1 MSRNKEDLKR
11 IREEFNSRISKVTS
25 PSPVRSR
32 PRQQLTPVRTLTPA
46 RTLTPTQILT
56 PARTLTPTRKQ
67 LKSIEVKLEAILD
80 GMKRIE
86 ERISELE
93 KFNHHRQESHN
104 SSDDITFVNVIK
116 F

>member
-1 MSRNKEDLKR
+1 MSQNKEYAKR
-11 IREEFNSRISKVTS
+11 IREDFRNRIMKVTS
-25 PSPVRSR
+25 PSPARSR
-32 PRQQLTPVRTLTPA
+32 PRQQSTTA
-46 RTLTPTQILT
+46 RTYTPTRTSTPTQT
-56 PARTLTPTRKQ
+56 STSTKQ

-80 GMKRIE
+80 GIARIE

-93 KFNHHRQESHN
+93 KFNHRQESHT

>member
-32 PRQQLTPVRTLTPA
+32 PRQQLTPVRTLTLA
-46 RTLTPTQILT
+46 RTS
-56 PARTLTPTRKQ
+56 TPTRKQ

-80 GMKRIE
+80 GMERIE

-93 KFNHHRQESHN
+93 KFNRHRQESHN

>member
-11 IREEFNSRISKVTS
+11 IREEFSSRISKVTS

-32 PRQQLTPVRTLTPA
+32 PRQQSTPVRTSTPA
-46 RTLTPTQILT
+46 RIST

-67 LKSIEVKLEAILD
+67 LKSIKEKLEAILD
-80 GMKRIE
+80 GMERIE

-93 KFNHHRQESHN
+93 KFNCHRQESHN

>member
-11 IREEFNSRISKVTS
+11 IREKFNSRISKVTS

-32 PRQQLTPVRTLTPA
+32 PRQQLTPVRTLTP
-46 RTLTPTQILT
+46 TQTLT
-56 PARTLTPTRKQ
+56 PARTLTLTRKQ
-67 LKSIEVKLEAILD
+67 LKSIEVKLEDILD
-80 GMKRIE
+80 GMERIE
-86 ERISELE
+86 ERILELE
-93 KFNHHRQESHN
+93 KFNRHRQESHN

>member
-46 RTLTPTQILT
+46 RTLTPT
-56 PARTLTPTRKQ
+56 RKQ

-80 GMKRIE
+80 GMERIE
-86 ERISELE
+86 ERILELE
-93 KFNHHRQESHN
+93 KFNRHRQESHN

>member
-1 MSRNKEDLKR
+1 MSRNKEDAKR
-11 IREEFNSRISKVTS
+11 IREDFRNRIMKVTS
-25 PSPVRSR
+25 PSPARSR
-32 PRQQLTPVRTLTPA
+32 PRQQSTSVRTS
-46 RTLTPTQILT
+46 
-56 PARTLTPTRKQ
+56 TPTRTSTSTKQ

-80 GMKRIE
+80 GMARIE

-93 KFNHHRQESHN
+93 KFNHRQESHT